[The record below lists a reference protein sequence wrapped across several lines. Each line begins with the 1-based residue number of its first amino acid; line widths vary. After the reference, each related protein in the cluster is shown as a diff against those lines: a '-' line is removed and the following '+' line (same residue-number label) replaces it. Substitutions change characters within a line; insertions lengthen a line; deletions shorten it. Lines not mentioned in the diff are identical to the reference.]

1 MTSQQQ
7 QQQQEP
13 QQDIW
18 NQVSESMID
27 KLIDNKY
34 QLVEELGRGSYGCLF
49 LGQSLETNEY
59 VAVKILC
66 KKGLDPSQLA
76 LQQLE
81 MDIQQGLHH
90 AHLLGL
96 DQVIQEPDFVYM
108 VMELCD
114 QGDLFEYVVQNPY
127 DVNCHVIFLQILEAI
142 EYMHQNNLYH
152 RDIKLENIL
161 LQKQDYIKVADFGL
175 ATRERYSLDFGCGS
189 TTYLGPEHFG
199 STEDESDMEQ
209 QDAAYYDAAAS
220 DIWSLGI
227 LLLALLFGRN
237 PWQEATDLDVAFA
250 EYKQDPMSL
259 RRLFPDLSLECMHF
273 LHQVLA
279 IDPAKRVSI
288 GDMKAMFCQLT
299 DLTMD
304 PQEFEYDSS
313 EEEQEEE
320 IMTSPVDIHTV
331 QHKTNKASYDSAI
344 FSQQDG
350 SGSWSD
356 MVEQDLLCGIEDD
369 FEHITFDSTEEDE
382 QELFIHDQEKESW
395 WL

>member
-1 MTSQQQ
+1 MTS
-7 QQQQEP
+7 
-13 QQDIW
+13 QDIW
-18 NQVSESMID
+18 NQVSESMVD

-66 KKGLDPSQLA
+66 KKDLDQSQLE

-81 MDIQQGLHH
+81 IDIQQSLHH

-96 DQVIQEPDFVYM
+96 NQVIQEPDFVYM
-108 VMELCD
+108 IMELCD

-175 ATRERYSLDFGCGS
+175 ATKERYSLDFGCGS

-199 STEDESDMEQ
+199 TEDESDMEQ
-209 QDAAYYDAAAS
+209 EDVPYDAAAS

-237 PWQEATDLDVAFA
+237 PWQEATELDMAFTDF
-250 EYKQDPMSL
+250 KQDPMSL
-259 RRLFPDLSLECMHF
+259 RRLFPDLSLECMQF
-273 LHQVLA
+273 LQKVLA
-279 IDPAKRVSI
+279 IDPAERVSI
-288 GDMKAMFCQLT
+288 SEMKALFCKLT
-299 DLTMD
+299 DLTVD
-304 PQEFEYDSS
+304 PQESDYETESD
-313 EEEQEEE
+313 E

-344 FSQQDG
+344 FSQEDG
-350 SGSWSD
+350 GSWSD

-369 FEHITFDSTEEDE
+369 FEHITFDSTEDDE

>member
-1 MTSQQQ
+1 MTS
-7 QQQQEP
+7 E
-13 QQDIW
+13 DIW
-18 NQVSESMID
+18 NQVSETMID

-66 KKGLDPSQLA
+66 KKGLDKSQLD

-81 MDIQQGLHH
+81 IDIQQSLQH

-108 VMELCD
+108 IMELCD
-114 QGDLFEYVVQNPY
+114 QGDLFEYVVQHPY
-127 DVNCHVIFLQILEAI
+127 DVNCHVVFLQVLQAI
-142 EYMHQNNLYH
+142 EYMHQHNLYH

-161 LQKQDYIKVADFGL
+161 LQKEDFVKVADFGL
-175 ATRERYSLDFGCGS
+175 ATKERYSLDFGCGS

-199 STEDESDMEQ
+199 ADDESEILDQEEF
-209 QDAAYYDAAAS
+209 DPYDAAAS

-237 PWQEATDLDVAFA
+237 PWQEATEMDIAFT
-250 EYKQDPMSL
+250 EFKKDPMSL
-259 RRLFPDLSLECMHF
+259 LQLFPDLSPECMQF
-273 LHQVLA
+273 LQKVLA
-279 IDPAKRVSI
+279 IDPKQRVSI
-288 GDMKAMFCQLT
+288 SEMKTLFSELNNLT
-299 DLTMD
+299 IDQ
-304 PQEFEYDSS
+304 QEDDED
-313 EEEQEEE
+313 E
-320 IMTSPVDIHTV
+320 IISSPVDIHIV

-344 FSQQDG
+344 FSQEDG
-350 SGSWSD
+350 GSWSD
-356 MVEQDLLCGIEDD
+356 MVEEDLLCVIEDD
-369 FEHITFDSTEEDE
+369 FEHITFDSTEE

>member
-1 MTSQQQ
+1 MTS
-7 QQQQEP
+7 E
-13 QQDIW
+13 DIW
-18 NQVSESMID
+18 NQVSETMID

-66 KKGLDPSQLA
+66 KKGLDKPQLD

-81 MDIQQGLHH
+81 IDIQQSLHH

-96 DQVIQEPDFVYM
+96 NQVIQEPDFVYM
-108 VMELCD
+108 IMELCD
-114 QGDLFEYVVQNPY
+114 QGDLFEYVVQHPY
-127 DVNCHVIFLQILEAI
+127 DVNCHVIFLQVLEAI
-142 EYMHQNNLYH
+142 EYMHQHNLYH

-161 LQKQDYIKVADFGL
+161 LQKEDFVKVADFGL
-175 ATRERYSLDFGCGS
+175 ATKERYSLDFGCGS

-199 STEDESDMEQ
+199 ADDESEILDQEEF
-209 QDAAYYDAAAS
+209 DPYDAAAS

-237 PWQEATDLDVAFA
+237 PWQEATEMDIAFT
-250 EYKQDPMSL
+250 EFKKDSMSL
-259 RRLFPDLSLECMHF
+259 LQLFPDLSLECMQF
-273 LHQVLA
+273 LQKVLV
-279 IDPAKRVSI
+279 IDPKQRVSI
-288 GDMKAMFCQLT
+288 SEMKILFNKLNNLT
-299 DLTMD
+299 FD
-304 PQEFEYDSS
+304 
-313 EEEQEEE
+313 QEEE
-320 IMTSPVDIHTV
+320 DEDEIISSPVDILTV

-344 FSQQDG
+344 FSQEDG
-350 SGSWSD
+350 GSWSD
-356 MVEQDLLCGIEDD
+356 MVEEDLLCVIEDD
-369 FEHITFDSTEEDE
+369 FEHITFDSTEEE

>member
-1 MTSQQQ
+1 MTSQQHQ
-7 QQQQEP
+7 

-81 MDIQQGLHH
+81 IDIQQSLHH

-161 LQKQDYIKVADFGL
+161 LQKQDDIKVADFGL
-175 ATRERYSLDFGCGS
+175 ATKERYSFDFGCGS
-189 TTYLGPEHFG
+189 TTYLGPEHFL
-199 STEDESDMEQ
+199 SEDESDME
-209 QDAAYYDAAAS
+209 DTPYDAAAS

-237 PWQEATDLDVAFA
+237 PWQEATDLDAAFT
-250 EYKQDPMSL
+250 EYKEDPMSL
-259 RRLFPDLSLECMHF
+259 RRLFPDLSLECMQF
-273 LHQVLA
+273 LHRVLA

-288 GDMKAMFCQLT
+288 SEMKTMFCELT
-299 DLTMD
+299 DLLTID
-304 PQEFEYDSS
+304 PQESDYETES
-313 EEEQEEE
+313 EEDE

-344 FSQQDG
+344 FSQEDG
-350 SGSWSD
+350 GGSWSD

-369 FEHITFDSTEEDE
+369 FEHITFDSTEDDE